1 MKKPAVPT
9 TTARGAAV
17 SSSRMTAVQSV
28 YIEPDAC
35 ASPSSQ
41 LARPRC
47 SGTGGLGMGSPRSAR
62 WLLALTGLLMVLPI
76 PLLAPAP
83 LRADVVFDNCQPSGD
98 GGITCDTRPTGNTLM
113 DDEDARYGLLQQ
125 ASPGWNE
132 FMPEEGYDDM
142 FGGNET

>member
-28 YIEPDAC
+28 YIAPRAF
-35 ASPSSQ
+35 AFPFSQ
-41 LARPRC
+41 LVRHA
-47 SGTGGLGMGSPRSAR
+47 SGCAGFQRSGCRLLGLA
-62 WLLALTGLLMVLPI
+62 GLLLMLPI
-76 PLLAPAP
+76 PLLASASA
-83 LRADVVFDNCQPSGD
+83 RADVVFDNCQPAGD

-113 DDEDARYGLLQQ
+113 NDEDARFGLLQQ

-132 FMPEEGYDDM
+132 FMPDEGYDDM

>member
-1 MKKPAVPT
+1 
-9 TTARGAAV
+9 
-17 SSSRMTAVQSV
+17 
-28 YIEPDAC
+28 
-35 ASPSSQ
+35 
-41 LARPRC
+41 
-47 SGTGGLGMGSPRSAR
+47 MGSPRSAR
-62 WLLALTGLLMVLPI
+62 WLLALSGLLMVLPI

-132 FMPEEGYDDM
+132 FMPDEGYDDM

>member
-28 YIEPDAC
+28 YIAFV
-35 ASPSSQ
+35 AFARPSSQ
-41 LARPRC
+41 LAR
-47 SGTGGLGMGSPRSAR
+47 AR
-62 WLLALTGLLMVLPI
+62 WIRLVPGLLLLA
-76 PLLAPAP
+76 PLLAACP
-83 LRADVVFDNCQPSGD
+83 LRADVVFENCQPAGD
-98 GGITCDTRPTGNTLM
+98 GGITCDTRPTGNTLL
-113 DDEDARYGLLQQ
+113 DDEAARYGLFQQ

-132 FMPEEGYDDM
+132 FEPYQGYDEM

>member
-28 YIEPDAC
+28 YIAPNAC
-35 ASPSSQ
+35 APPSSQ
-41 LARPRC
+41 LGRLR
-47 SGTGGLGMGSPRSAR
+47 LVR
-62 WLLALTGLLMVLPI
+62 LALRVCWLGLLVAPVL
-76 PLLAPAP
+76 AASP
-83 LRADVVFDNCQPSGD
+83 LRADVVFENCQPAGD

-113 DDEDARYGLLQQ
+113 DDEDARFGLLQQ

-132 FMPEEGYDDM
+132 FEPYEGYDAM
-142 FGGNET
+142 VGGNET